1 MSPDPP
7 ACRDIGDLIVAA
19 TARRYSAYCRGRHLF
34 AAPEGTEA
42 IACISLLQED
52 CFNACIDR
60 LATRYPAGT
69 DRRAIVSVWS
79 LNYMSNLLITPAIAR
94 LELQRQLPLAL
105 QDVELLIDSQSGVP
119 RGFKLKHAGHVDGK
133 LDILEGLRPV
143 IRNHLDRLIDAI
155 AAHSGL
161 GRKTLWTN
169 ASAYLSWIID
179 EVARHCGGGTNSPA
193 RAVIDI
199 AHWPDG
205 WRNPMRG
212 LIRVEHG
219 RNGEYSGH
227 RRICCLRYL
236 VPGIGGCGSIC
247 PVPDGRLLEVTSVA

>member
-1 MSPDPP
+1 MSPDPS

-19 TARRYSAYCRGRHLF
+19 TARRYSAYCRGRHLLQV
-34 AAPEGTEA
+34 PDGTEA
-42 IACISLLQED
+42 MACRDLLKESS
-52 CFNACIDR
+52 FNAAIDR
-60 LATRYPAGT
+60 LATRYPTTT

-79 LNYMSNLLITPAIAR
+79 LQYLSNLLITPTIAL

-105 QDVELLIDSQSGVP
+105 DDMDMLIDRQSGLP
-119 RGFKLKHAGHVDGK
+119 RGFRLKHAGHVDGK
-133 LDILEGLRPV
+133 LDILEGLRPA
-143 IRNHLDRLIDAI
+143 IRDHLDALIEAM
-155 AAHSGL
+155 ASHSRL

-169 ASAYLSWIID
+169 ASAYLSWILA
-179 EVARHCGGGTNSPA
+179 EVARNSNGASNSQA
-193 RAVIDI
+193 RSVTDI
-199 AHWPDG
+199 SHWPDG

-212 LIRVEHG
+212 LVRVTHG
-219 RNGEYSGH
+219 RKGEYIGN